1 MASWSMEGPY
11 LKTCNCDP
19 GCPCDFNQAPTHGD
33 CHGAVA
39 LKIDRGHFGDVD
51 LSGAKWIGLVSW
63 PGRMDE
69 GDGHVQAI
77 LDCNDDQVEALGTIL
92 SGAAGG
98 TIFQILDAVCPHK
111 HDPIRTPIS
120 FEWDLDSRSAHVTAG
135 EVFETK
141 AETLRGIDPPDP
153 YRIRVHIPGGFEYL
167 SEDESSE
174 VALATI
180 LRSSAEIDM
189 NVTDGNANLCYVK
202 HEGEVPVAA

>member
-1 MASWSMEGPY
+1 MSSWLMEGEY

-33 CHGAVA
+33 CHGIAGMKVA
-39 LKIDRGHFGDVD
+39 RGHYGDVD
-51 LSGAKWIGLVSW
+51 LAGAKWIGLVKW

-69 GDGHVQAI
+69 GDGHIQAI
-77 LDCNDDQVEALGTIL
+77 LDCSDDQAKALGTIM

-98 TIFQILDAVCPHK
+98 TFFQILDMVCPHK
-111 HDPIRTPIS
+111 HDPIRAPID
-120 FEWDLDSRSAHVTAG
+120 FEWDFDSRSAHVSAG
-135 EVFETK
+135 DFLETRV
-141 AETLRGIDPPDP
+141 ETLRGVDPPDP

-180 LRSSAEIDM
+180 LRSS
-189 NVTDGNANLCYVK
+189 TDITMDVENGNANLCYVK
-202 HEGEVPVAA
+202 HEGEMPVAA